1 MLPQYWEK
9 PIHATRGTLAVDLR
23 WMGIPDD
30 LTETLAPGISRAFAD
45 MAALEQGA
53 IANPDEGRQV
63 GHYWLRAPG
72 LAPDGLGAAI
82 DASVVA
88 IRAFCRDLLE
98 ASPRPFDRLL
108 VIGIG
113 GSALGPDLLISA
125 LGDGARGLAVS
136 FMDNTDPDGFDRLLA
151 ASAPLSRT
159 LVAVISKS
167 GSTPETQNGMIAA
180 QAAYAKAGLHFGAHA
195 VAITTEGSFLHRLAA
210 GWRARFPLWDW
221 VGGRTSV
228 TGAVGLLPCG
238 LAGIDTDALLAGAAA
253 MDALTR
259 VADPADNPAMLLALA
274 WHHAGQG
281 RGDRAMVVLPYKDRL
296 LLLSRYLQQLVME
309 SLGKRHDRAGR
320 EVWQGLTVYGNKGST
335 DQHAFVQQL
344 REGRDDVFATF
355 IEVLSDGAPGG
366 TAGLDLRPGERAGD
380 YLSGFL
386 AGTREALAENGRP
399 SVTLTVDRVDAP
411 TLGALVALF
420 ERAVGFYAS
429 LIDVNAYHQ
438 PGVEAGKRAAARLLA
453 LQGQLLGHL
462 AAGHRG
468 TADAIAEAIGASPR
482 DVFHILRHLAANG
495 RVRAEGRGLG
505 RSFSAAQP

>member
-23 WMGIPDD
+23 WMGLPEGLSDA
-30 LTETLAPGISRAFAD
+30 LAPEIARAFFD
-45 MAALEQGA
+45 MAALEGGA

-72 LAPDGLGAAI
+72 LAPEGLGAVI

-88 IRAFCRDLLE
+88 IRAFCRDLLS
-98 ASPRPFDRLL
+98 ASPRAFDRLL

-113 GSALGPDLLISA
+113 GSALGPDLLVSA
-125 LGDGARGLAVS
+125 LGDGTRGLAVS
-136 FMDNTDPDGFDRLLA
+136 FMDNTDPDGFDRLIS
-151 ASAPLSRT
+151 ASEPLSRT

-167 GSTPETQNGMIAA
+167 GTTPETQNGMIAA
-180 QAAYAKAGLHFGAHA
+180 QAAYARAGLDFGAHA
-195 VAITTEGSFLHRLAA
+195 IAITTEGSFLHRLSAS
-210 GWRARFPLWDW
+210 WRARFPLWDW

-259 VADPADNPAMLLALA
+259 VPDAADNPAMLLALA
-274 WHHAGQG
+274 WYHAGGG

-355 IEVLSDGAPGG
+355 IEVLKDGATGG
-366 TAGLDLRPGERAGD
+366 CADVELRPGERAGD

-438 PGVEAGKRAAARLLA
+438 PGVEAGKRAASRLLA
-453 LQGQLLGHL
+453 LQERLLAHL
-462 AAGHRG
+462 GGGGRG
-468 TADAIAEAIGASPR
+468 TAEAIAAAVGAEAR
-482 DVFHILRHLAANG
+482 DAFHILRHLAANG
-495 RVRAEGRGLG
+495 RARAEGRGLD
-505 RSFSAAQP
+505 RVFSGLQP